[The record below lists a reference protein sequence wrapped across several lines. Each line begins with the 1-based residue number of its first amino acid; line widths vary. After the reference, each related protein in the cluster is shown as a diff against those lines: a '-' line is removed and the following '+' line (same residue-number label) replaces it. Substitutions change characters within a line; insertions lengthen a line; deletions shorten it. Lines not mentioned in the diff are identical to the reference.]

1 MFDYYVLLWNIFY
14 EINSVS
20 YIFFNC
26 LDFSIMV
33 FDKYSLRF
41 IYVNFRIKIKFCNFM
56 NVSIYK

>member
-41 IYVNFRIKIKFCNFM
+41 IYVNFRIKNKFCNFM
-56 NVSIYK
+56 NVSKYK